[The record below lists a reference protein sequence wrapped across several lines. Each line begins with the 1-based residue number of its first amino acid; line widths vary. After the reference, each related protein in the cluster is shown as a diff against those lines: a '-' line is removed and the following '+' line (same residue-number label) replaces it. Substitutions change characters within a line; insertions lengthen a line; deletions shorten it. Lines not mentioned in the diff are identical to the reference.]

1 MLSLPPEF
9 SQGAVKLSYDPC
21 VFLQLCTF
29 HGVQSCIAT
38 DQAQITCVKKSR
50 ATVTYVLKLSH
61 ELKKKSPSK
70 QHLSSSELSTAHEN
84 GVTPG
89 AGNPDL

>member
-1 MLSLPPEF
+1 MGQICVYLMLSLPPEEF

-29 HGVQSCIAT
+29 HGVQSCVAT

-61 ELKKKSPSK
+61 ELKKKVL
-70 QHLSSSELSTAHEN
+70 QSSISQAQSSVLLMKM
-84 GVTPG
+84 V
-89 AGNPDL
+89 